1 MDAGDYFFSINNL
14 YKATASTNPIK
25 PFRAYFKDVP
35 AGARLMFFDETTG
48 ISEVMGNTEKASGIY
63 YDLQGRRIAQPQKGL
78 YIVNGKKVVLK

>member
-1 MDAGDYFFSINNL
+1 MDSGDYFFSNNNL
-14 YKATASTNPIK
+14 YKATSTKSIK

-78 YIVNGKKVVLK
+78 YIVNGKKVFVK